1 MLEETGE
8 AGIGVVIRN
17 STGEVMASLSEKI
30 RLPSSVEAVE
40 ALAACRAARFVQEVG
55 ITKSILEGDSLSI
68 ISALKNG
75 DRMNSTIGHLIKD
88 KLSYVISNRSLSFSH
103 VHRQGNVITHV
114 LVRRARFCSQY
125 EVWMETIPLDISNL
139 LLADLLVS

>member
-17 STGEVMASLSEKI
+17 SAGEVMASLSEKI
-30 RLPSSVEAVE
+30 PLQVEAVE
-40 ALAACRAARFVQEVG
+40 ALAAYRAARFVQEVG
-55 ITKSILEGDSLSI
+55 ITESILEGDSLSM

-75 DRMNSTIGHLIKD
+75 DRMNSAIGHLIKD
-88 KLSYVISNRSLSFSH
+88 TLSYVISNRSLSFSH
-103 VHRQGNVITHV
+103 VHRQGNVIAHA

-125 EVWMETIPLDISNL
+125 EVWMKTVSLDISNL

>member
-8 AGIGVVIRN
+8 AGIGEVIRN
-17 STGEVMASLSEKI
+17 SAGEVMASLSEKI

-40 ALAACRAARFVQEVG
+40 ALAARRAVRFVQEVG
-55 ITKSILEGDSLSI
+55 ITESILEGDSLSI

-75 DRMNSTIGHLIKD
+75 DRMNSAIGYLIKD
-88 KLSYVISNRSLSFSH
+88 TLSYVISNRSLSFSH
-103 VHRQGNVITHV
+103 VHRQDNEIAHA

-125 EVWMETIPLDISNL
+125 EVWMETVPLDISNL